1 MTLTDAT
8 RQNLLRKS
16 GFIDEVHMIGDIPL
30 FSWIDISLTELCN
43 RVCSFCPRAD
53 PDFYPNQNLHA
64 SNAMIRR
71 IADECPSSKH
81 LGRLSLFRNR
91 GSGPSW
97 FDVKPLG
104 VDGSSGVSGWSV
116 S

>member
-1 MTLTDAT
+1 MTLTDVT

-71 IADECPSSKH
+71 IADECPSPKY

-97 FDVKPLG
+97 FDACL
-104 VDGSSGVSGWSV
+104 SG
-116 S
+116 